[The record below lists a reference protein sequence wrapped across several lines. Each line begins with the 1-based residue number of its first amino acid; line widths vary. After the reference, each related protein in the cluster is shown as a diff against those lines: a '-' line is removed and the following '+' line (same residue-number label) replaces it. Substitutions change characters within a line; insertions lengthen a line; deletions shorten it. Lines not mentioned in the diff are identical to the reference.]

1 MLLTLDKLSMT
12 VANVTSIVARLMLAS
27 VAIVLFVQVVLRF
40 GFNFSLPWPEE
51 ASRFLMV
58 WVVMLGGSLLV
69 RDEQLVC
76 VDFFDRFWPRKW
88 LGYRNALFRLLLAF
102 LLTVLLVKGVD
113 SAIFGLRR
121 TSAALNLS
129 WFWIYLSVPVGSA
142 LMLFHM
148 VILAIRDLVKGPDIE
163 QEASL
168 LRAEL

>member
-1 MLLTLDKLSMT
+1 MLQTLDNFS
-12 VANVTSIVARLMLAS
+12 SIVARITSVAARLMLAS
-27 VAIVLFVQVVLRF
+27 VAVILFIQVVLRF

-51 ASRFLMV
+51 AARFLMV

-76 VDFFDRFWPRKW
+76 VDFFDSFWPRRW
-88 LGYRNALFRLLLAF
+88 LGYRNAFFRLLLA
-102 LLTVLLVKGVD
+102 LLLGVLLVKGID

-129 WFWIYLSVPVGSA
+129 WFWIYLSVPVGAA

-148 VILAIRDLVKGPDIE
+148 VILAIRDLLRGPDTE

>member
-1 MLLTLDKLSMT
+1 MLLFLEKLST
-12 VANVTSIVARLMLAS
+12 TIANLTSIAARLMLAS
-27 VAIVLFVQVVLRF
+27 VAVVLFVQVVLRF

-51 ASRFLMV
+51 ASRFLMI

-76 VDFFDRFWPRKW
+76 VDFFDAFWPRRW
-88 LGYRNALFRLLLAF
+88 LGYRNAFFRLLLAG
-102 LLTVLLVKGVD
+102 LLAVLLVKGFD

-129 WFWIYLSVPVGSA
+129 WFWIYLAVPVGAA

-148 VILAIRDLVKGPDIE
+148 VVLALRDIIRGPDEE

>member
-1 MLLTLDKLSMT
+1 MLQTLDKLSST
-12 VANVTSIVARLMLAS
+12 VAYVTSIAARLMLAS
-27 VAIVLFVQVVLRF
+27 VAVILFIQVVLRF

-51 ASRFLMV
+51 AARFLMV

-76 VDFFDRFWPRKW
+76 VDFFDRFWPRRW
-88 LGYRNALFRLLLAF
+88 LGYRNAMFRLLLAV
-102 LLTVLLVKGVD
+102 LLGVLLVKGID

-121 TSAALNLS
+121 TSAALSLS
-129 WFWIYLSVPVGSA
+129 WFWIYLSVPVGAA

-148 VILAIRDLVKGPDIE
+148 VILAIRDLFRGPETE

>member
-1 MLLTLDKLSMT
+1 
-12 VANVTSIVARLMLAS
+12 
-27 VAIVLFVQVVLRF
+27 
-40 GFNFSLPWPEE
+40 
-51 ASRFLMV
+51 MV

-76 VDFFDRFWPRKW
+76 VDFFDKFWPRKW

-102 LLTVLLVKGVD
+102 LLTVLLIKGID
-113 SAIFGLRR
+113 SAIFGMRR

-129 WFWIYLSVPVGSA
+129 WFWIYLSVPVGAA

-148 VILAIRDLVKGPDIE
+148 VILAIRDLIKGPDLE

>member
-1 MLLTLDKLSMT
+1 MLQTLDKIST
-12 VANVTSIVARLMLAS
+12 IVANVTSVIARLMLAS
-27 VAIVLFVQVVLRF
+27 VAVFLFVQVVLRF
-40 GFNFSLPWPEE
+40 GFNYSLPWPEE

-76 VDFFDRFWPRKW
+76 VDFFDRFWPRRW
-88 LGYRNALFRLLLAF
+88 LGYRNAVFRLLLAV
-102 LLTVLLVKGVD
+102 LLGVLLVKGID

-129 WFWIYLSVPVGSA
+129 YFWIYLSVPVGSA

-148 VILAIRDLVKGPDIE
+148 VILAIRDLFKGPDSG
-163 QEASL
+163 QEPSL

>member
-1 MLLTLDKLSMT
+1 MLQTLDKLSLI
-12 VANVTSIVARLMLAS
+12 VAQVTSIVARLMLAS
-27 VAIVLFVQVVLRF
+27 VAVVLFIQVVLRF
-40 GFNFSLPWPEE
+40 GFNYSLPWPEE

-58 WVVMLGGSLLV
+58 WVVMLGGSLLI

-76 VDFFDRFWPRKW
+76 VDFFDKFWPRRW
-88 LGYRNALFRLLLAF
+88 LGYRNALFRLLLAA
-102 LLTVLLVKGVD
+102 LLAVLLVKGID
-113 SAIFGLRR
+113 SAIFGMRR

-129 WFWIYLSVPVGSA
+129 WFWIYLSVPVGAA

-148 VILAIRDLVKGPDIE
+148 VVLAIRDLVKGPESE